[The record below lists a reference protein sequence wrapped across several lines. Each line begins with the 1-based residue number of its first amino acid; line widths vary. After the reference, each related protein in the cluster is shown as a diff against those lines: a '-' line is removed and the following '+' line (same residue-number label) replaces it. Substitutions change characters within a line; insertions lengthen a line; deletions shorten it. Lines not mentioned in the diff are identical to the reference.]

1 MARSNSKNGKVK
13 ENAEW
18 KGFVNV
24 PLSTTDTLDVV
35 EHAAGERDTDDVI
48 LELADDGYKVS
59 VSPLRDGSG
68 YCVSLTGRG
77 ETNPNR
83 GFTMTTF
90 AGTPRRGLLA
100 AWYKV
105 YVLCEGEAWQLP
117 ERETGLE
124 I

>member
-1 MARSNSKNGKVK
+1 MANKGGKNGKSDK
-13 ENAEW
+13 NNDW

-24 PLSTTDTLDVV
+24 PLSTTDTLDVL
-35 EHAAGERDTDDVI
+35 EHASGGRETDELL

-59 VSPLRDGSG
+59 VSPLRDGTG

-77 ETNPNR
+77 ESNPNR
-83 GFTMTTF
+83 GYTMTTF
-90 AGTPRRGLLA
+90 AGTPRRGILA

-105 YVLCEGEAWQLP
+105 VVICEGEGWKLP